1 MFTALGER
9 LRSVVVP
16 ISPSPRAKR
25 GTCSQTLRLMAEKT
39 ARALVR
45 PRGSILPESLGRL
58 IPVAYGGSDRLPLL
72 WPRVRNALAVR
83 PPAPK
88 PAAHLLLALCLGL
101 LLLVLTP
108 LAVLP
113 DLILRENRLEPF
125 VELLVLL

>member
-1 MFTALGER
+1 
-9 LRSVVVP
+9 
-16 ISPSPRAKR
+16 
-25 GTCSQTLRLMAEKT
+25 MAFSFM
-39 ARALVR
+39 LVLKAV
-45 PRGSILPESLGRL
+45 SMVAGRL

-108 LAVLP
+108 LAVLL
-113 DLILRENRLEPF
+113 DLILRENLLEPF
-125 VELLVLL
+125 VERLVLL